1 MPINKFDNL
10 LAVVGLNI
18 ALSKQEGLNN
28 KEAFLKEADD
38 LSIVLCTT
46 LDTAYNIN
54 MPSDQGEEL
63 AKKVIDFITE
73 ELILFKTADFE
84 PKKVKTR
91 DLPSRK
97 DNV

>member
-1 MPINKFDNL
+1 MSKDKFTNL
-10 LAVVGLNI
+10 LIAVGSNI
-18 ALSKQEGLNN
+18 VLSKQEGLDN
-28 KEAFLKEADD
+28 KKAFLEEADN
-38 LSIVLCTT
+38 LAIVLCTT
-46 LDTAYNIN
+46 LDTAYDIN

-63 AKKVIDFITE
+63 AEKVIDFITE
-73 ELILFKTADFE
+73 ELILFKTADSE

>member
-1 MPINKFDNL
+1 MPINRFDNL

-18 ALSKQEGLNN
+18 ALNKQEGLSN

-38 LSIVLCTT
+38 LSIVLCTV
-46 LDTAYNIN
+46 LDTGYDIN
-54 MPSDQGEEL
+54 MPSDKGEEL
-63 AKKVIDFITE
+63 AEKVIDFITE
-73 ELILFKTADFE
+73 ELILFKTADSE